1 MTITLRTNKGS
12 ELTYAELDG
21 NFTDL
26 DTRVLAIEADSVDS
40 RLISLEGGNFQ
51 SRITALELDSA
62 DGRLLVLEGQTLDTR
77 ISTLEGQTLDTRVS
91 NIEAQQL
98 NDSAEVINTIAG
110 LSVGAIGTYGLF
122 YDNSVSGGSPGG
134 TVPGSSLIWSN
145 SGGDFKSGNPSGTWM
160 RMGYVDSGDPEDMV
174 TLFLRIS

>member
-26 DTRVLAIEADSVDS
+26 NTRVLDIEPDSVAS

-62 DGRLLVLEGQTLDTR
+62 VSLATLKTEVAASADFAAFKAR
-77 ISTLEGQTLDTRVS
+77 IAAL
-91 NIEAQQL
+91 
-98 NDSAEVINTIAG
+98 
-110 LSVGAIGTYGLF
+110 
-122 YDNSVSGGSPGG
+122 
-134 TVPGSSLIWSN
+134 
-145 SGGDFKSGNPSGTWM
+145 
-160 RMGYVDSGDPEDMV
+160 
-174 TLFLRIS
+174 